1 MVDFI
6 GIFYGDF
13 LVGFFCTT
21 AAVSKLDTG
30 NASGNNLQPQHEKAP
45 PGFVMNW
52 IFFCPTKMA
61 TKRNFRV

>member
-6 GIFYGDF
+6 GIFYGNF
-13 LVGFFCTT
+13 LVGFFCAT

-30 NASGNNLQPQHEKAP
+30 NAPGNDLQPQHEKSP